1 MKGKLKYLF
10 LLIFNCGNDHL
21 RGRSD
26 YHFIYRANNECPK
39 LKIKFKKVSSGDLFI
54 TQLVESD
61 SNRKQ
66 SDSNKECSLSLEMR
80 EDDNSKEVLHEKKI
94 KIIDSNG
101 NEYSVKINFSI
112 QYQLLNFHIGLG
124 KIYHLKNISTDL
136 PDADIK
142 TDFKNKILYNTYSN
156 ENVVEIEY

>member
-10 LLIFNCGNDHL
+10 LFFFNCGNDHL

-80 EDDNSKEVLHEKKI
+80 EDDNSKEVLHEKEI
-94 KIIDSNG
+94 KIIDSND
-101 NEYSVKINFSI
+101 NEYSVKINFAI
-112 QYQLLNFHIGLG
+112 QYQLLNFDIGLG

>member
-101 NEYSVKINFSI
+101 NEFSVKINFSI

-142 TDFKNKILYNTYSN
+142 TDFKNKILYNTYSK

>member
-26 YHFIYRANNECPK
+26 YHFINRENNECPK

>member
-101 NEYSVKINFSI
+101 NEYSMKINFSI

>member
-26 YHFIYRANNECPK
+26 YHFINRENNECPK
-39 LKIKFKKVSSGDLFI
+39 LEIKFKKVSSGDLFI

-80 EDDNSKEVLHEKKI
+80 EDDNSKEVLHEKEI

-101 NEYSVKINFSI
+101 NEYSVKINFSR
-112 QYQLLNFHIGLG
+112 QYQLLNFCIGLG
-124 KIYHLKNISTDL
+124 KIYHLKNISTNL